1 MTTNSIDS
9 NKLNQQIIFLLQ
21 IACIALFIGRGWQFL
36 AKSTPFFSFFLNG
49 FLMHPIVK
57 YIYGIS
63 STEHLNNPVW
73 YDFYKKFIHF
83 SGVFLLLSSVTV
95 IWVRKLPLLWLKVNL
110 RACTLLLFFMAF
122 CYFLS
127 KGLQIGQLLEY
138 ALQIGTPIFLL
149 VLVTEVV
156 STKDATAKV
165 VGTVRWM
172 KIALSATF
180 VGHGLYAIGFHP
192 LPGHFV
198 DMMIKGFHINEDTAT
213 LLLTVIGWLDII
225 AAAVLLI
232 PLKTNLSKNLP
243 PSPISASLNASPKEN
258 IADKLFQ
265 IALYYMLIWG
275 FLTTFARLYA
285 NFHWSSGWYNLK
297 QWLPEVLM
305 RFPHFIIPV
314 ILLWCL
320 LHFGQK
326 GN

>member
-1 MTTNSIDS
+1 MTDSIYS
-9 NKLNQQIIFLLQ
+9 NKLNRQIIFLLQ

-36 AKSTPFFSFFLNG
+36 AKSTPFFSFFFNG

-63 STEHLNNPVW
+63 STEHLNNPAW
-73 YDFYKKFIHF
+73 YDFYKKLIHF
-83 SGVFLLLSSVTV
+83 SGVFLLLSSVTA
-95 IWVRKLPLLWLKVNL
+95 IWVRRLPLLWLKVNL
-110 RACTLLLFFMAF
+110 RTCSLLLFFMAF

-127 KGLQIGQLLEY
+127 RGFQVGQLLEY
-138 ALQIGTPIFLL
+138 ALQVGTPLL
-149 VLVTEVV
+149 LLTWATSVAHKVNAATEVAGRVV
-156 STKDATAKV
+156 S
-165 VGTVRWM
+165 WM
-172 KIALSATF
+172 KITLAATF

-213 LLLTVIGWLDII
+213 LLLTVVGWLDII
-225 AAAVLLI
+225 AAAVLFI
-232 PLKTNLSKNLP
+232 PLKTNLPDNP
-243 PSPISASLNASPKEN
+243 PHSPLPKEN
-258 IADKLFQ
+258 IVDKLFK

-297 QWLPEVLM
+297 QWLPEALM

-314 ILLWCL
+314 ILLLCL
-320 LHFGQK
+320 RFSK
-326 GN
+326 ADK